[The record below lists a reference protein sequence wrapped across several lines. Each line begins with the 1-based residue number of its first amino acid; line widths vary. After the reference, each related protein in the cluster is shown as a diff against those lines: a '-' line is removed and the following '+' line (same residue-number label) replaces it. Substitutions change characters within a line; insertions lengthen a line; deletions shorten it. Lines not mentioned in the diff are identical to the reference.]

1 MDVWFV
7 AAAAGVGAGYLAQRL
22 KNINRGKHKLLSSK
36 NLDVVKQEVPAIL
49 PKIEDNKHQLHSVLS
64 SENLGKCDCTEREW
78 ACQDAFGAEMVSTD
92 EFQGETSAED
102 TSSSAT
108 VLSNTGGNCGDRVI
122 LDDITDDSLPQP
134 STIEMGFSYDFRR
147 NRSSIRSRQ
156 SNRQFIKR
164 RTSLESCLMAH
175 LLEECA
181 EIEENVSSVNL
192 SDKPTMRPTTGESS
206 LISREPPASCNAAWR
221 CKLLKETRI
230 EENNDVL
237 GVIRMP
243 YAVPMELQENT
254 KARTEKKHTIRRNN
268 SSTTMNGNHKIAQGS
283 SDGALLFYLGLTM
296 GMVSSFLENKRE
308 MEKLDKLLK
317 HKENLVQDLQEELEM
332 KDSLTVKE
340 LTVEDYESQD
350 NSCDQM
356 AEEESLSKIEAELEA
371 ELERLESNMNSTR
384 FEAKLSDVSV
394 VSILDQDFVS
404 DVTEWELKADLFDVE
419 KDTRPYT
426 NREGISPP
434 SAEYPI
440 SPRELSL
447 RLHEV
452 IQSRLQERVVEL
464 EAALA
469 NSQGKD
475 IIGTSSSHDSP
486 VPEDEQ
492 KSVVLNLSRETLAA
506 YTEAYEEL
514 MTVSESDEEDFPF
527 PFEKRNDHQDI
538 RMKDVDTV
546 RDSNSNVHLESRNG
560 YIETE
565 LNLGSVKN
573 LDIMK
578 DILCDSRDESEGGEE
593 EMESLLIRQL
603 VEKARQG
610 SPVVLNAQKALLST
624 EQINL

>member
-7 AAAAGVGAGYLAQRL
+7 AAAAGAGAGYLAQRL

-36 NLDVVKQEVPAIL
+36 NLNVVKQEV
-49 PKIEDNKHQLHSVLS
+49 KIEDNKYQLHSVLS

-92 EFQGETSAED
+92 EFQVETLAED
-102 TSSSAT
+102 TSSLAT

-122 LDDITDDSLPQP
+122 LDDITNDSLPQP

-147 NRSSIRSRQ
+147 NSSSIRSRQ

-175 LLEECA
+175 LLEEHA
-181 EIEENVSSVNL
+181 EIEEIVSSVNL
-192 SDKPTMRPTTGESS
+192 SDEPTMQPMTGESS

-221 CKLLKETRI
+221 CKLLKETHI

-243 YAVPMELQENT
+243 NAVPMESQENT
-254 KARTEKKHTIRRNN
+254 KARTEKKHTLRSNN

-404 DVTEWELKADLFDVE
+404 DVTEWELKADLFDAE

-434 SAEYPI
+434 LAEYPI

-506 YTEAYEEL
+506 NTEAYEEL

-527 PFEKRNDHQDI
+527 PSEKRNNHQDI
-538 RMKDVDTV
+538 WMKDVDTV
-546 RDSNSNVHLESRNG
+546 RDSNSNGHLECPNG

-565 LNLGSVKN
+565 LNIGSVKN

-593 EMESLLIRQL
+593 EMESVLIRQL

>member
-7 AAAAGVGAGYLAQRL
+7 AAAAGAGYLAQRL

-36 NLDVVKQEVPAIL
+36 NLNVVKQEVPAVL
-49 PKIEDNKHQLHSVLS
+49 PKIEDNKYQLHRVLS
-64 SENLGKCDCTEREW
+64 SENLGKCDCTEKEW
-78 ACQDAFGAEMVSTD
+78 ACQDAFGPEMVSTD
-92 EFQGETSAED
+92 EFQGETLAED

-108 VLSNTGGNCGDRVI
+108 VLSNTGGNCGDGVI
-122 LDDITDDSLPQP
+122 LDDIADDSLPQP

-156 SNRQFIKR
+156 INRQFIKR
-164 RTSLESCLMAH
+164 RTSLERCLMAQ
-175 LLEECA
+175 LLEEHA
-181 EIEENVSSVNL
+181 ETEENMSSVNL
-192 SDKPTMRPTTGESS
+192 SNKPTMRPFHVTGESS
-206 LISREPPASCNAAWR
+206 LIRREPCASCNAAWR
-221 CKLLKETRI
+221 HKLLKETHL

-237 GVIRMP
+237 GVIRMLH
-243 YAVPMELQENT
+243 AVPMESQENT
-254 KARTEKKHTIRRNN
+254 KARTEKNRTLRRNN

-356 AEEESLSKIEAELEA
+356 AEEESLSKIEAVLEA

-384 FEAKLSDVSV
+384 FKAKLSYVSV
-394 VSILDQDFVS
+394 VSMLDQDFVS
-404 DVTEWELKADLFDVE
+404 DVTEWELKADLFDAE

-452 IQSRLQERVVEL
+452 IQSRLEERVVEL

-486 VPEDEQ
+486 VPQDEQ

-514 MTVSESDEEDFPF
+514 MTVSESDDEDFPF

-546 RDSNSNVHLESRNG
+546 RDSNSNVHLECRNG

-578 DILCDSRDESEGGEE
+578 DIVCDSRDESEGGEE
-593 EMESLLIRQL
+593 EMESVLIRQL

-610 SPVVLNAQKALLST
+610 FPLVLNAQKALLST